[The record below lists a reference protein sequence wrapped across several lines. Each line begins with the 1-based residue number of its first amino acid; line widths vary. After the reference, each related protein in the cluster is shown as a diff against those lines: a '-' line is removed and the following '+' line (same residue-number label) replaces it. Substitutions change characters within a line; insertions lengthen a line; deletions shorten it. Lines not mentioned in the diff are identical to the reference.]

1 MKYAVITGGS
11 KGIGQALVKYFSE
24 NGYKVLSLDI
34 EEPMEKVPGVSY
46 KVVDIRDEK
55 AIRQIAKSS
64 LHVDVLINNAAVQ
77 YVKPLKDLEDEEI
90 KAMLDVNVYGTL
102 NVTRAFIPFLNEGLI
117 VNVGSVHSETPRT
130 EKIPYDMSKAAL
142 SIFTKEIALELSEQN
157 TRAICI
163 EFGAVNTPMNNNF
176 EDKASLEK
184 ALSKQVI
191 NHLMTSEECAEVI
204 YDLTTEKYKYMNGQ
218 TLKYDCGRSIK
229 N

>member
-157 TRAICI
+157 TRAICV

>member
-11 KGIGQALVKYFSE
+11 KGIGQSLVKRFSE

-34 EEPMEKVPGVSY
+34 EEPSFKLPGVNY
-46 KVVDIRDEK
+46 KTVDIKDEN
-55 AIRQIAKSS
+55 AIREIAKSS

-77 YVKPLKDLEDEEI
+77 YVNPLKDLEDKQI
-90 KAMLDVNVYGTL
+90 RAMLDTNIYGTL

-157 TRAICI
+157 TRAICV
-163 EFGAVNTPMNNNF
+163 EFGAVKTPMNDNF
-176 EDKASLEK
+176 NDKDSLEK

-191 NHLMTSEECAEVI
+191 NHLMTSEECAELI
-204 YDLTTEKYKYMNGQ
+204 YELTTEKYQYMNGQ
-218 TLKYDCGRSIK
+218 TVKYDCGRSLK